1 MFMRESEGVYQFGS
15 RRVSVKVDRG
25 KISIKVGGG
34 YLSIDEFLEQYTP
47 TEIAALNR
55 HDPLMR
61 FSEKVAIQKTI
72 GDKIGL
78 ETSPVRRA
86 PTSPKKKIAIWANLE
101 TNVIRSE

>member
-15 RRVSVKVDRG
+15 RRVMVKVDRG

-34 YLSIDEFLEQYTP
+34 YLSIDEFLDQYTP
-47 TEIAALNR
+47 TELSSLNR
-55 HDPLMR
+55 HDPLLR

-78 ETSPVRRA
+78 E
-86 PTSPKKKIAIWANLE
+86 
-101 TNVIRSE
+101 